1 MYLIQIT
8 PQTYPDLVFIF
19 IWYLALA
26 FVYFGIWAHFLSL
39 IATRINKVGLCHW
52 YYLHES
58 LLFMLYCLFLLFQ
71 YFIPQCISI
80 SKPSLYPCVWLPATS
95 ITCIIVI
102 YLLWARGNLF
112 SLSCVSQA
120 SIGMS
125 HLLVIPP
132 GCEYKLSSVSHTVR
146 TYLKCKFYWWNDKAT
161 LFSLHSSSFLDCGRL
176 LDDLNHQMTEVTKL
190 RRMLDDINTQPMET
204 RSAP

>member
-1 MYLIQIT
+1 MNLSCLCCT
-8 PQTYPDLVFIF
+8 ACSRNTFVPSVSVLVS
-19 IWYLALA
+19 
-26 FVYFGIWAHFLSL
+26 FLSEFAFL
-39 IATRINKVGLCHW
+39 NHLC
-52 YYLHES
+52 
-58 LLFMLYCLFLLFQ
+58 
-71 YFIPQCISI
+71 I
-80 SKPSLYPCVWLPATS
+80 CVWLPATS

-120 SIGMS
+120 SLGMS

-132 GCEYKLSSVSHTVR
+132 QLSSISYTGR
-146 TYLKCKFYWWNDKAT
+146 TYLKCTFYWWNDKAT